1 MKLEFKSC
9 GERLT
14 ALMVGEIDHHTAKG
28 ICEKIDF
35 RLSVDKPKKLVFD
48 FSGVSFMDSSGLAVV
63 LGRKKVCDKIGAKLY
78 ITNIGA
84 APKKILKMAGA
95 DKFLEF
101 LED

>member
-1 MKLEFKSC
+1 MKVEFKMC

-14 ALMVGEIDHHTAKG
+14 VLMVGEIDHHTAKG

-35 RLSVDKPKKLVFD
+35 RLNVDKPQKLVFD

-63 LGRKKVCDKIGAKLY
+63 LGRKKLCDRIGAKVY
-78 ITNIGA
+78 VANIGQG
-84 APKKILKMAGA
+84 PKRILKLAGA
-95 DKFLEF
+95 DKFIEF